1 MATSDINVTPK
12 RKPLDGKSAF
22 LFEKLLSAPKSAKA
36 NPILMTQ
43 DISYT
48 RSRSTDTVTARN
60 YSATTAGAKELSAEF
75 EHFYIPPTADGSVPE
90 DPAQADL
97 EASFNNAEPMGVW
110 RVFGGLDSALDT
122 GEVDDDGS
130 KLYIFPA
137 KYFEVNVTDLS
148 ETDPAESVS
157 TQSVTLSSI
166 QGDWASS
173 PNGEGIT
180 ISEAELSDIEEAIA
194 WHNVNEVGV

>member
-22 LFEKLLSAPKSAKA
+22 LLIKRLSAPKSAKA
-36 NPILMTQ
+36 NPVLMTQ

-75 EHFYIPPTADGSVPE
+75 EHFYIAPSADDTVPN
-90 DPAQADL
+90 DPAQEDL
-97 EASFNNAEPMGVW
+97 EAVFDSAEPIAAW
-110 RVFGGLDSALDT
+110 RVFGGTESGVDT
-122 GEVDDDGS
+122 GELDEDGS
-130 KLYIFPA
+130 KLYRFPA
-137 KYFEVNVTDLS
+137 KYFEANVTDLS

-173 PNGEGIT
+173 PSGEGVT
-180 ISEAELSDIEEAIA
+180 MSEAELSDLKEAIA
-194 WHNVNEVGV
+194 WHNVNDVGV